1 MAQMSLFGPS
11 DTEPDP
17 KPANDRIVRLQ
28 LLITVKAAPNPSE
41 KYGETVCV
49 AGLRTDVLKPT
60 WVRLY
65 PINFRHLD
73 SNEAFKKYDIVSVD
87 AKPARQDQ
95 RRESWKPIMDRIQKE
110 RHLDGWRSRQPLLEP
125 AVEDSMCRLNREA
138 QDHADAQSLA
148 LVRPRE
154 VRALKVTPHHGW
166 DGRPWR
172 RSLNEGQL
180 RRELRV
186 GQDFSRSE
194 LRFDLPTA
202 KGAHPQNMAPQQR
215 QDHHHTTTHMSWA
228 DTLATGIRLPTGRRR
243 LRRWPRESP
252 AHGRDGP
259 AAPNRTEHP
268 AMVVTKR
275 THGIEPPKSRP

>member
-11 DTEPDP
+11 EAGPDP
-17 KPANDRIVRLQ
+17 KPVDDRIVRLQ

-49 AGLRTDVLKPT
+49 AGLRTDVLRPT

-73 SNEAFKKYDIVSVD
+73 SDEAFKKYDIVSVD

-110 RHLDGWRSRQPLLEP
+110 RHLDGWRSRQPLLDP

-154 VRALKVTPHHGW
+154 VRALKVTPHPGW
-166 DGRPWR
+166 NDDEQRKIEAYASQPDLFSGRTRTPLQAPRFKAAYHYRCHEPGCKGHKQHVIDW
-172 RSLNEGQL
+172 
-180 RRELRV
+180 ELV
-186 GQDFSRSE
+186 ALQ
-194 LRFDLPTA
+194 
-202 KGAHPQNMAPQQR
+202 
-215 QDHHHTTTHMSWA
+215 
-228 DTLATGIRLPTGRRR
+228 RR
-243 LRRWPRESP
+243 LADHSDAALRE
-252 AHGRDGP
+252 ALETKFLEEMC
-259 AAPNRTEHP
+259 APNRDV
-268 AMVVTKR
+268 AFYVGNQAKR
-275 THGIEPPKSRP
+275 VQVFSVLGVYWPKR